1 MSNQIS
7 FIHAADLHLD
17 SPFQGLATVPKS
29 IFPFIRQSTFH
40 AFDKLV
46 KTAIEKNVDFVLLVG
61 DLFDNEKQSLKAQVH
76 LRSGFEKLQKHQINV
91 YLSYGNHDYE
101 KGNVHPITYP
111 ENVFI
116 FEGEAVSS
124 FIYKKNGQSVARIY
138 GFSYENRAVFE
149 NKTKEYKIT
158 DEHIPF
164 HIGMLHGSLYG
175 NQAHDPYA
183 PFQLNE
189 LKQKSFDYWALG
201 HIHKREILSKW
212 PPIVYSG
219 NTQGRHRNESGEKGC
234 YVVTLTKEQ
243 IDLEFVPLHS
253 IMFDTLLVD
262 ISHCETIHD
271 IEPLIRKAVTQ
282 RECAQLLHLTLTGTA
297 LKIHEWE
304 EMNLIEEVIDL
315 VNESSIHKRPWTYIY
330 RYTVHIPETVDFK
343 ENDFFISE
351 FFRTIED
358 LSIRSVVKDL
368 YTHRQAKK
376 YLSDFTDD
384 EQQEIKDRAKQLI
397 VNELLQGRE

>member
-61 DLFDNEKQSLKAQVH
+61 DLFHNEKQSLKAQVH

-149 NKTKEYKIT
+149 NKTKE
-158 DEHIPF
+158 
-164 HIGMLHGSLYG
+164 
-175 NQAHDPYA
+175 
-183 PFQLNE
+183 
-189 LKQKSFDYWALG
+189 
-201 HIHKREILSKW
+201 
-212 PPIVYSG
+212 
-219 NTQGRHRNESGEKGC
+219 
-234 YVVTLTKEQ
+234 
-243 IDLEFVPLHS
+243 
-253 IMFDTLLVD
+253 
-262 ISHCETIHD
+262 
-271 IEPLIRKAVTQ
+271 
-282 RECAQLLHLTLTGTA
+282 
-297 LKIHEWE
+297 
-304 EMNLIEEVIDL
+304 
-315 VNESSIHKRPWTYIY
+315 
-330 RYTVHIPETVDFK
+330 
-343 ENDFFISE
+343 
-351 FFRTIED
+351 
-358 LSIRSVVKDL
+358 
-368 YTHRQAKK
+368 
-376 YLSDFTDD
+376 
-384 EQQEIKDRAKQLI
+384 
-397 VNELLQGRE
+397 